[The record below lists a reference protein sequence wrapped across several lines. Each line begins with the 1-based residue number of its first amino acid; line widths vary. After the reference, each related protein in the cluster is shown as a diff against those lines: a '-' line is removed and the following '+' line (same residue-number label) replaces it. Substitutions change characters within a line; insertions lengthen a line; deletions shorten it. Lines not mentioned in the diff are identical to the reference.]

1 MPPLILPPRKSL
13 MSVRL
18 TPSPETS
25 PPFTGAAP
33 YGAFPGTGPS
43 TGPAAVIQES
53 EGVQWGRYFDVLKR
67 HALLIVLLVAVG
79 TVWGLN
85 AARQVRPDYETQ
97 ATIWIN
103 GARGQQA
110 GSIGTQQLLEQ
121 TSWVELL
128 RSFAVVD
135 AVVHQ
140 LKLNVVY
147 KVPGDSLLFRTFQTG
162 TTPFYGSYVLQIDR
176 SGRGYTLATATG
188 RILESG
194 TVGDSVGRKM
204 GFFWNPD
211 PALLPPGRL
220 IAFSV
225 TTPRNTSLGLLA
237 SMRSTLPEDGQFLT
251 ISLTGTNPQR
261 SARTVNVWAE
271 QFVGAAIELKKR
283 HLLEFKKMLGDQ
295 LNVAE
300 HELNTSEL
308 LLEQFRASTITL
320 PSGGSPLASS
330 GQTAGDPAFT
340 TYFQQKATLDEVRND
355 RMAIE
360 RILSDARG
368 GPINPQAFLVL
379 PSILNNTPQLRT
391 AIEELSSRQAALRTE
406 QQYLTNA
413 NPRIKQLGEAIRV
426 LEIETIPRIAQS
438 VLESLRSRE
447 NQLTG
452 RIDTQERV
460 LRQIPSRSIEEMRL
474 VRRVSASETMYNSLK
489 ARYEEVSLAEAQT
502 TPDLSI
508 LDYAI
513 PPVHPTSNGARRLL
527 ILAVLASIA
536 LACAI
541 ALIRDR
547 FDRLFRYPKEATHEL
562 GLIIAGTVPRFK
574 PNRRGDFQLLTLSQ
588 AVESFRTLHLAVRYD
603 FPGGG
608 PISLSVA
615 SPGPGDGKS
624 LVSSNLAIAF
634 ASAGYRTLLIDGDV
648 RCGTQHSTFSV
659 SPTPGLVDYLRSA
672 TGVEGAIRTTS
683 FSNLFLLPAGT
694 RKNRAPELL
703 VSDRMTA
710 LLLAARQEFE
720 VIIIDSPPF
729 IAGVDA
735 YALGAAAG
743 SMLVVLRPGVSDRKL
758 AAAKLDIVDRL
769 PIRVLGAVLNGV
781 PGGGAYR
788 YYGTNYYY
796 GDTRAKEHVGNLA
809 TPKGLL
815 LNA

>member
-13 MSVRL
+13 MSVRT
-18 TPSPETS
+18 TPSPETP
-25 PPFTGAAP
+25 PPFTGAP
-33 YGAFPGTGPS
+33 YGAFPGNTGPS
-43 TGPAAVIQES
+43 TGPAAVLQES

-79 TVWGLN
+79 SVWGLN

-188 RILESG
+188 RVLESG

-261 SARTVNVWAE
+261 SARTVNAWAE
-271 QFVGAAIELKKR
+271 QFVSAAIELKKR

-474 VRRVSASETMYNSLK
+474 VRRVSASET
-489 ARYEEVSLAEAQT
+489 
-502 TPDLSI
+502 I

-536 LACAI
+536 LACVI

-608 PISLSVA
+608 PIALSVA

-648 RCGTQHSTFSV
+648 RCGTQHATFSV

-694 RKNRAPELL
+694 KRNRATELL

-781 PGGGAYR
+781 PDSGAYR

-796 GDTRAKEHVGNLA
+796 GDKRSKEHVGNLA
-809 TPKGLL
+809 TPKGLV